1 MTFIATV
8 GPYKV
13 QAVEGVKLQVFVS
26 LKWPQLTTL
35 YDNVATVHQL
45 N

>member
-13 QAVEGVKLQVFVS
+13 QVVEGVKVQVFVS
-26 LKWPQLTTL
+26 LKRPQLTTL